1 MAAWLHGAALL
12 AAAALFGGMGLFAG
26 GFAAFVFTALPLQ
39 EARALIRRA
48 FPPFYLWVIFTAA
61 IAAGAAWP
69 VDRAACAVLAAIA
82 VSTVPTRQML
92 MPAINDAT
100 DSGRRRRFA
109 ALHGLSVLI
118 TLAHI
123 ALAGWALI
131 RLAAAPI

>member
-1 MAAWLHGAALL
+1 MAAPLAVDGGGRIVWRGARQPLVLGDAMAAWLHGAALL

-100 DSGRRRRFA
+100 DSGRRR
-109 ALHGLSVLI
+109 STMV
-118 TLAHI
+118 
-123 ALAGWALI
+123 
-131 RLAAAPI
+131 P